1 MKIKKQELY
10 KQYKEIQKICIEKG
24 ELIPILIECI
34 HIPNEYKLSLEEE
47 SEITV
52 NEKVRKER
60 YLKHSEIEYEI
71 INKKNEKYNSLMEY
85 WTDQLKQFIE
95 KYSQFENIIEEE

>member
-10 KQYKEIQKICIEKG
+10 EQYKEIQKISIEKG

-60 YLKHSEIEYEI
+60 YLEHSEIEYGI

-95 KYSQFENIIEEE
+95 KYPQFENIIEDD